1 MRYTLSDKLIAYLAL
16 LSGLSISAV
25 AIYYSVA
32 GLMAIFAA
40 AVIPIM
46 IMGIVLEIGKLSATV
61 WLKQNWV
68 QAPLFLKTYLL
79 IAILALML
87 LTSMGIFGYLSKAH
101 LDQAVPTGDV
111 ADKVALIDEKIK
123 TQKDNIDAAKRALT
137 QMDSQVDQMLGR
149 TDTDRGAER
158 AVQIRRNQA
167 KERNQL
173 QAEIAKAQAE
183 IAKLNDERAPIAKEL
198 RKVEAEVGPIK
209 YIAALIYGDQTDQN
223 LLEKAVRWVII
234 VIVLVFDPL
243 AVILLLASQY
253 SFNWFRKQDT
263 ETPEL
268 IEPTPV
274 ETKTDEQEDETLF
287 VEPSPTPGTL
297 WPFPSVMKQ
306 QPDSD
311 QQPKSENT
319 EESKNIKEDETEAL
333 PIVEQVDKPTEETAS
348 DLIEMTQLL
357 HSDSD
362 IDQTTATVEKSKLD
376 EWNEMLA
383 EAEKAAELENEV
395 EEAKLIEE
403 APNTE
408 KEAMRL
414 WKTENPGGTWK
425 QQRKLLDR
433 GVIDQLPW
441 TEFVKVKPDYIDEA
455 AIEAKKWA
463 EENPQTEEAEKAKEW
478 AKERGVYIGLDQ
490 PSDIS
495 WMEHDENGNQI
506 KKTKEAY
513 QQNAEQNERTIWQ
526 RIQDAKK

>member
-1 MRYTLSDKLIAYLAL
+1 MRYTISDKLIAYLAL

-46 IMGIVLEIGKLSATV
+46 IMGVVLEIGKLSATV
-61 WLKQNWV
+61 WLKQNWT

-111 ADKVALIDEKIK
+111 ADKVALLDEKIK
-123 TQKDNIDAAKRALT
+123 TQRDNIDAAKKALT

-173 QAEIAKAQAE
+173 QSEIAKAQAE
-183 IAKLNDERAPIAKEL
+183 IAKLNEERAPIAKEL

-209 YIAALIYGDQTDQN
+209 YIAALIYGDQADQN
-223 LLEKAVRWVII
+223 LLERAVRWVII

-253 SFNWFRKQDT
+253 SFNWFRQEEKDNPQ
-263 ETPEL
+263 PSL
-268 IEPTPV
+268 EP
-274 ETKTDEQEDETLF
+274 
-287 VEPSPTPGTL
+287 PSKDDNSDDAASLGSIDPQSTVL
-297 WPFPSVMKQ
+297 WPFPSAMQWEKEAGVV
-306 QPDSD
+306 
-311 QQPKSENT
+311 ENT
-319 EESKNIKEDETEAL
+319 PPEVVESINETQTTEAEVV
-333 PIVEQVDKPTEETAS
+333 PAEEMAS
-348 DLIEMTQLL
+348 DLIELEKIT
-357 HSDSD
+357 D
-362 IDQTTATVEKSKLD
+362 DQSAVNEPTNDKSKLD

-383 EAEKAAELENEV
+383 EAEKAAELEKES
-395 EEAKLIEE
+395 EEDKLIEE
-403 APNTE
+403 APHTE

-414 WKTENPGGTWK
+414 WKTENPGNTWK
-425 QQRKLLDR
+425 QQRKLYEK
-433 GVIDQLPW
+433 GMIDHLPW
-441 TEFVKVKPDYIDEA
+441 LDYIKVKPDFIDEA
-455 AIEAKKWA
+455 ALEAKKWA

-478 AKERGVYIGLDQ
+478 AQEKGLYIGLEQ
-490 PSDIS
+490 PTEVT
-495 WMEHDENGNQI
+495 WLEHDEQGNQI
-506 KKTKEAY
+506 KKTKEGY

>member
-1 MRYTLSDKLIAYLAL
+1 MRYTISDKLIAYLAL

-46 IMGIVLEIGKLSATV
+46 IMGIVLEIGKLAATV

-68 QAPLFLKTYLL
+68 QAPLFLKSYLL
-79 IAILALML
+79 IAIMALML

-111 ADKVALIDEKIK
+111 ADKVALLDEKIK
-123 TQKDNIDAAKRALT
+123 TQRDNIEAAKKALT

-173 QAEIAKAQAE
+173 QSEIAKAQSE
-183 IAKLNDERAPIAKEL
+183 IAKLNEERAPIAKEL

-209 YIAALIYGDQTDQN
+209 YIAALIYGDQADQN
-223 LLEKAVRWVII
+223 LLERAVRWVII

-253 SFNWFRKQDT
+253 SFNWFRKQD
-263 ETPEL
+263 EEEPDV
-268 IEPTPV
+268 IEHTVSEQKENISVQEPPTSS
-274 ETKTDEQEDETLF
+274 F
-287 VEPSPTPGTL
+287 L
-297 WPFPSVMKQ
+297 WPFPSAMEWNKEPPVSEVASEVVHE
-306 QPDSD
+306 PASD
-311 QQPKSENT
+311 IKNT
-319 EESKNIKEDETEAL
+319 ENVETDIQPSDEM
-333 PIVEQVDKPTEETAS
+333 PS
-348 DLIEMTQLL
+348 DLIELQQPIAEEQT
-357 HSDSD
+357 SD
-362 IDQTTATVEKSKLD
+362 KSKLD

-383 EAEKAAELENEV
+383 EAEKAAEQEKELD
-395 EEAKLIEE
+395 EAKLIEE
-403 APNTE
+403 APQTE

-414 WKTENPGGTWK
+414 WKSENPGNTWK
-425 QQRKLLDR
+425 QQRKLYEK
-433 GVIDQLPW
+433 GVIDHLPW
-441 TEFVKVKPDYIDEA
+441 SDYVKVKPDFVDEA

-490 PSDIS
+490 PSEIT
-495 WMEHDENGNQI
+495 WLEHDEQGNQI
-506 KKTKEAY
+506 KKTKEGY

-526 RIQDAKK
+526 RIQDARK